1 MAHKINKMETIAWK
15 TSSLKRA
22 AENKQLK
29 KRIKE
34 LTHSRDVWKQ
44 KSIEHKSRADF
55 LEKRVKKTKEL
66 ISAIL
71 HLPL

>member
-1 MAHKINKMETIAWK
+1 METVAWK
-15 TSSLKRA
+15 RSSIQRA

-34 LTHSRDVWKQ
+34 LMHSRNVWKQ
-44 KSIEHKSRADF
+44 KSIDHKSRADF
-55 LEKRVKKTKEL
+55 LEKSLKKTKEL

-71 HLPL
+71 LQPL